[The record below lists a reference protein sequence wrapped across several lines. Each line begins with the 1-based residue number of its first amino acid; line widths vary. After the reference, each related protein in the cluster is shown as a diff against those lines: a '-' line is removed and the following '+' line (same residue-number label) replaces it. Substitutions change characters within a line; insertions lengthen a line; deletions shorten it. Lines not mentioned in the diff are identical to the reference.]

1 MDGNLGEEPVIVVA
15 EDLSPSETIQ
25 MDKSKLLAFVTR
37 LGSSNSHT
45 AILARTMN
53 IPALIGVDIREDWNG
68 KMAIVDGK
76 QGLLFVDPD
85 VANVLDNDGA
95 GIGLFRSE
103 FLYLERDD
111 YPTEEEQ
118 FEVYK
123 TVACNMAGKKVVIRT
138 LDIGADKQV
147 DELSVSPAF
156 ILPVRKA
163 IREACYK

>member
-1 MDGNLGEEPVIVVA
+1 
-15 EDLSPSETIQ
+15 
-25 MDKSKLLAFVTR
+25 
-37 LGSSNSHT
+37 
-45 AILARTMN
+45 MN

-76 QGLLFVDPD
+76 QGLLFVDPDVAAMEKYIEQKKSEEMARELLKQLKGKPDETVDGKHINLYANIGSVAD

-123 TVACNMAGKKVVIRT
+123 TVACNMAGNKVVIRT

>member
-1 MDGNLGEEPVIVVA
+1 MRRLTESILICMPI
-15 EDLSPSETIQ
+15 SE
-25 MDKSKLLAFVTR
+25 
-37 LGSSNSHT
+37 
-45 AILARTMN
+45 
-53 IPALIGVDIREDWNG
+53 
-68 KMAIVDGK
+68 
-76 QGLLFVDPD
+76 

-123 TVACNMAGKKVVIRT
+123 TVACNMAGNKVVIRT